1 MNINAFIN
9 QCRRMWPDI
18 EFVVYKYGEDI
29 TRKIFIII
37 FNQEDINNITNLGHF
52 PEVVRENDQETIIQK
67 IKEFKNG
74 KTRIIN
80 H

>member
-1 MNINAFIN
+1 
-9 QCRRMWPDI
+9 MWPDI
-18 EFVVYKYGEDI
+18 EFIVYKYGEDI

-37 FNQEDINNITNLGHF
+37 FNTKDINKTLNLGHF
-52 PEVVRENDQETIIQK
+52 PETVRDYDQETIIQK